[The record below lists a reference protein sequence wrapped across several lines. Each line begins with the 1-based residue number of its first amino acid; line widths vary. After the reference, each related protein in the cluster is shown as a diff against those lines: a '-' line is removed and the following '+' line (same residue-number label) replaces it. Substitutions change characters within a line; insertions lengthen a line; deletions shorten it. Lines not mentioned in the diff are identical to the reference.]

1 MYRDGTMAGP
11 EGNFSKWWREDPDSE
26 SSQLVVRNFQEKL
39 ESAMTASPRTRWAKP
54 RRTGKS
60 WQTERKL
67 FSPTAP
73 SKVAF
78 GIKPKQGHFSHK
90 ALHPRQCVLCFGWGS
105 DHTGCVV
112 SRAAGNLE
120 GPRLVA
126 VYSMHF
132 WNPRPSPPCRW
143 RSTGCSPGD
152 KLHSP
157 RAERQVKPQGGTGK
171 KVERP

>member
-90 ALHPRQCVLCFGWGS
+90 ALHPRQCVLCFRVRQWPHRLCGVTGS
-105 DHTGCVV
+105 RQPGRTQAGGCLLH
-112 SRAAGNLE
+112 ALLE
-120 GPRLVA
+120 SQTLAPVQMTEYRLQPR
-126 VYSMHF
+126 
-132 WNPRPSPPCRW
+132 
-143 RSTGCSPGD
+143 G
-152 KLHSP
+152 
-157 RAERQVKPQGGTGK
+157 
-171 KVERP
+171 